1 MLKLYKTVN
10 GQLHYWETWEEN
22 RRTATIHWGI
32 VGEEGEQ
39 KEVSSGFFS
48 SVHRSVQK
56 LIDQKLEDGYT
67 AFEEEQLATLE
78 IVYTIDGFGSEADLD
93 KRYLLEE
100 KLNQILGWT
109 GLGEV
114 DGGSIG
120 SGTMEVACLVVDV
133 EIAKKVIQK
142 ELQNTEFEDYSEIIL
157 WNS

>member
-48 SVHRSVQK
+48 SVHKSVQK
-56 LIDQKLEDGYT
+56 LIDQKLEEGYT

-78 IVYTIDGFGSEADLD
+78 IVYTIDGFGNEADLD